1 MEVRQGQVAR
11 PFMRRRTGIDPFLR
25 RCTRT
30 GSPIYMEEVR
40 LGKSH
45 ADVEVA
51 AWQGSHPASNEV
63 LGDWRGGNRSK
74 LHEVLGDGGSKRGKV
89 GRGFFSVN
97 RYGRVCMGRWIEW
110 NVLLCN
116 QWQRRINTLKLHE
129 DIANLTKTSYLW
141 SRAVRTPP

>member
-1 MEVRQGQVAR
+1 
-11 PFMRRRTGIDPFLR
+11 
-25 RCTRT
+25 
-30 GSPIYMEEVR
+30 MEEVR

-89 GRGFFSVN
+89 GRGFFFCEPIWESVYGEVN
-97 RYGRVCMGRWIEW
+97 RIKCFIV
-110 NVLLCN
+110 
-116 QWQRRINTLKLHE
+116 
-129 DIANLTKTSYLW
+129 
-141 SRAVRTPP
+141 